1 MLPSLYQRSASDRA
15 PLRVGLLLDSK
26 TLPRCFSEV
35 VDHILQ
41 SNFASLELLIFNGA
55 ENERVPAASS
65 KRSPIRKVLDL
76 MISRHRRRLL
86 LFSLYQ
92 RWDRRH
98 IVPSTDPD
106 AQVDCTARL
115 ANIESISVTPIG
127 KRFVHRFPAD
137 AIELIR
143 KRNLDVLIRFGFNIL
158 RGDILAAAR
167 YGIWSYHHGDGDF
180 YRGGPSHFWEIVEQN
195 PLSGVMLQVLTE
207 ELDAGTVL
215 YKGWFAT
222 QPGLSRAQ
230 NCVQPYWGA
239 STFVIQ
245 KLHELHQYGW
255 EQVSRET
262 VSDAPYSG
270 KKAIYT
276 APTNME
282 MLSWLGPVLV
292 RKTLQRLVR
301 RPKVEHWR
309 LAVRSGPS
317 LIADATGSPEL
328 TGFRWIESAPGHF
341 YADPFLMDADGRLWV
356 FFEDFDYATN
366 KGMISAAELG
376 NGGAFEPV
384 SVLERPYHLS
394 YPCVFRAGSSVY
406 MIPESSA
413 NGTVELYRC
422 TRFPDRWVLE
432 STLLELP
439 GVDTTVW
446 MDAGIFWLFV
456 TIQEPRGFGIQ
467 LSLFSASTLTGK
479 WTPHP
484 ANPISTDVRKSRGA
498 GAIFR
503 HNGKLFRPSQ
513 DCSGHYGRRF
523 MLNEIVTLNGDRYE
537 ERACVTVDPIWAPG
551 LVGTHTYS
559 HIGQLEVIDGCVS
572 LPVARVLGSIS
583 GSASK

>member
-1 MLPSLYQRSASDRA
+1 MLPSLYQRSASDRD

-41 SNFASLELLIFNGA
+41 SNFARLEMLIFNASKKDG
-55 ENERVPAASS
+55 VTAAPL
-65 KRSPIRKVLDL
+65 KRRPVGKAMDL
-76 MISRHRRRLL
+76 FLSRHRRQFL
-86 LFSLYQ
+86 LFGLYQ

-98 IVPSTDPD
+98 IVPATDPD
-106 AQVDCTARL
+106 AQVDCAARL
-115 ANIESISVTPIG
+115 ENIDSISVIPIG
-127 KRFVHRFPAD
+127 KRFVHRFPTE

-143 KRNLDVLIRFGFNIL
+143 EKNLDVLIRFGFNIL

-180 YRGGPSHFWEIVEQN
+180 YRGGPSHFWEIVERN
-195 PLSGVMLQVLTE
+195 PLSGVMLQVLNE
-207 ELDAGTVL
+207 KLDAGTVL
-215 YKGWFAT
+215 CKGWFAT

-245 KLHELHQYGW
+245 KLHELHQCGW
-255 EQVSRET
+255 EQVSGNGFSE
-262 VSDAPYSG
+262 APYYG

-282 MLSWLGPVLV
+282 MLRWLGPVLA
-292 RKTLQRLVR
+292 RKTLRRLVR
-301 RPKVEHWR
+301 RSTIEHWR

-317 LIADATGSPEL
+317 LIADSTGAPNL
-328 TGFRWIESAPGHF
+328 TGFQWIESAPGHF
-341 YADPFLMDADGRLWV
+341 YADPFLIEADGRIWV

-366 KGMISAAELG
+366 KGIISCAKLG
-376 NGGAFEPV
+376 NEDLFKPV
-384 SVLERPYHLS
+384 PVLERPYHLS
-394 YPCVFRAGSSVY
+394 YPCVFRAGNAVF

-422 TRFPDRWVLE
+422 NRFPDQWAIE

-439 GVDTTVW
+439 GVDTTIW
-446 MDAGIFWLFV
+446 MEAGVFWLFV
-456 TIQEPRGFGIQ
+456 TIQEPRGYGIQ
-467 LSLFSASTLTGK
+467 LSLFSASTLTGQ

-523 MLNEIVTLNGDRYE
+523 MLNEIVTLNRDHYAE
-537 ERACVTVDPIWAPG
+537 KPCVTVDPIWAPR
-551 LVGTHTYS
+551 LVATHTYS
-559 HIGQLEVIDGCVS
+559 HMDQLEVIDGCVP
-572 LPVARVLGSIS
+572 LPA
-583 GSASK
+583 ASVRALR